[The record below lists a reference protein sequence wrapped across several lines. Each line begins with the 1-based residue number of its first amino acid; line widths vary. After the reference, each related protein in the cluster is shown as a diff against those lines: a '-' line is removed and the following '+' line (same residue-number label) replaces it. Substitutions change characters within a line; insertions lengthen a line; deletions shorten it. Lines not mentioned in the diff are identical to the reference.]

1 MIVGLLHLKK
11 YRNSLVK
18 YFIYFIVY
26 VWLMS
31 NIGSYPFYFYKYPV
45 FQSLQEMVQGTK
57 FSNNYWWFNI
67 FWNIL
72 TVAFLGWYF
81 MKSLKNKTNIL
92 LLKWVLGLFFVSS
105 LVYLGMDFE
114 RLFNGSSSF
123 LKINGAVVIL
133 FCVALYLTEM
143 LESNSILNFYRD
155 MNFYIAIGILIFWL
169 VVTPLVFFESYYK
182 DYDMDYVRLR
192 MYIYLF
198 INLFMYGMFSIGFI
212 VSNTSRNVD
221 NNQ

>member
-92 LLKWVLGLFFVSS
+92 LLKWVLALFFVSS
-105 LVYLGMDFE
+105 VVYLGMDFE

-143 LESNSILNFYRD
+143 LESNNILNFYRD